1 MTAIASPSSLRQD
14 MRILGLIGA
23 GHFLSHVF
31 IFLIPPAFPV
41 LRDVYG
47 VGYDLLGLA
56 MTGFNAVSGF
66 THVPMGFIVDRFGPR
81 PVLICGL
88 IIESLAFIAIGV
100 WPTYWMLVVALLVA
114 GLGNAVYHPADYAI
128 LSNSVDERRMGRA
141 FSIHTF
147 AGYAG
152 GAVAPGLAWAA
163 ITFGDW
169 RMAPIGVGI
178 AGLAVAALLLVAGG
192 ELSASRSKK
201 PTVTHSHGGVREGL
215 RLLGSPPILMCFLFF
230 VLLAMSNGALTQF
243 GIAAMVDLEWTDLDG
258 ATAAMTAFLIGSAL
272 GILAGGF
279 IADRT
284 KHHERVAVAGFVA
297 TGGIVVAIGI
307 VGPGAWVLVPVLG
320 VAGLLFGMIMP
331 SRDMLVRAA
340 APPDQLGKVF
350 GFVSVGLN
358 IGSAI
363 MPAFFGW
370 VLEAGNPRWLFFF
383 AAAFMLAGLF
393 TVLGAGSVRR
403 RHQAA

>member
-56 MTGFNAVSGF
+56 MTVFNAVSGVV
-66 THVPMGFIVDRFGPR
+66 HVPMGFVVDRFGAR
-81 PVLICGL
+81 PVLIVGL
-88 IIESLAFIAIGV
+88 IVESLAFIAIGV
-100 WPTYWMLVVALLVA
+100 WPSYGVLVAALAVA

-128 LSNSVDERRMGRA
+128 LSSAVDERRMGRA

-152 GAVAPGLAWAA
+152 GAIAPGLAWAA

-169 RMAPIGVGI
+169 RMAPIGVGA

-192 ELSASRSKK
+192 DLSASHAKRQ
-201 PTVTHSHGGVREGL
+201 TATHGGTSVTEGL
-215 RLLGSPPILMCFLFF
+215 RLLASPPILMCFLFF
-230 VLLAMSNGALTQF
+230 VLLAMSSGSITQF
-243 GIAAMVDLEWTDLDG
+243 GIAAMVDLQWTDLDG
-258 ATAAMTAFLIGSAL
+258 ATAAMTGFLVGSAL
-272 GILAGGF
+272 GILVGGF

-284 KHHERVAVAGFVA
+284 RHHERVAVAGFVT
-297 TGGIVVAIGI
+297 TGGIVFAIG
-307 VGPGAWVLVPVLG
+307 VFGPGVWVLVPSFT

-370 VLEAGNPRWLFFF
+370 VLEQGDPRWLFFL
-383 AAAFMLAGLF
+383 AAAFMLAGLL
-393 TVLGAGSVRR
+393 TVIGAGSVRR
-403 RHQAA
+403 HHQAG